1 MDLEEQLQEQL
12 QEQQEALAGVK
23 ELLEADP
30 DSEEI
35 AALLD
40 ELQTGTC
47 LFQSCGTASSA
58 LHVCYQTA
66 LSPPLAHL
74 QGFETLRQRCW
85 G

>member
-30 DSEEI
+30 DSEEM

-47 LFQSCGTASSA
+47 LFHSPAA
-58 LHVCYQTA
+58 LHHLPCMFVIKQ
-66 LSPPLAHL
+66 LSRPRWH
-74 QGFETLRQRCW
+74 TCRDSRH
-85 G
+85 